1 MANRI
6 LDPES
11 ERLEFK
17 SANHG
22 QLPENAWMSISA
34 FSNTDGGKILFG
46 VKDDGEETGLSSKEL
61 DSLQKNFVSLC
72 NTGFNHKIVP
82 IYNHHPNINQ
92 AIVNNEKALLQK
104 FSSGL
109 DQQIEKL
116 SKVTTDTNG
125 RIFYAIMIF
134 MARHDD
140 VFFPVCTN
148 INNQGLLY
156 QIVEAAYPR
165 LEISWLPVGPPAPC
179 AGSERVESYL
189 HKSVGIIRRWGK
201 NTHCDV
207 RRGGRYINSLLRA
220 TEDAARNRL

>member
-1 MANRI
+1 MDKKLRCRKIHHNRRY
-6 LDPES
+6 ERS
-11 ERLEFK
+11 ERAIQK
-17 SANHG
+17 A
-22 QLPENAWMSISA
+22 
-34 FSNTDGGKILFG
+34 ILKLMVIYRG
-46 VKDDGEETGLSSKEL
+46 RITARQVAKVAGLSR
-61 DSLQKNFVSLC
+61 Q
-72 NTGFNHKIVP
+72 T

-156 QIVEAAYPR
+156 SSS
-165 LEISWLPVGPPAPC
+165 L
-179 AGSERVESYL
+179 
-189 HKSVGIIRRWGK
+189 
-201 NTHCDV
+201 
-207 RRGGRYINSLLRA
+207 RG
-220 TEDAARNRL
+220 

>member
-1 MANRI
+1 MGKNVRSRKVHHNSRYEHNERAIYNAILILMGAYRGRI
-6 LDPES
+6 TA
-11 ERLEFK
+11 RQVAK
-17 SANHG
+17 SA
-22 QLPENAWMSISA
+22 
-34 FSNTDGGKILFG
+34 
-46 VKDDGEETGLSSKEL
+46 GLTR
-61 DSLQKNFVSLC
+61 Q
-72 NTGFNHKIVP
+72 T

-116 SKVTTDTNG
+116 SKVTTDKNG
-125 RIFYAIMIF
+125 RIFYAIMIFMARHDIMIF

-165 LEISWLPVGPPAPC
+165 LEISWLPVGLPAPC

-189 HKSVGIIRRWGK
+189 HKSVGIICRWGK
-201 NTHCDV
+201 VTHCDV

-220 TEDAARNRL
+220 TEDATRNRL

>member
-1 MANRI
+1 MGKNVRSRKVHHNSRYEHNERAIYNAILILMGAYRGRI
-6 LDPES
+6 TA
-11 ERLEFK
+11 RQVAK
-17 SANHG
+17 SA
-22 QLPENAWMSISA
+22 
-34 FSNTDGGKILFG
+34 
-46 VKDDGEETGLSSKEL
+46 GLTR
-61 DSLQKNFVSLC
+61 Q
-72 NTGFNHKIVP
+72 T

-104 FSSGL
+104 FASGL

-116 SKVTTDTNG
+116 SRVTTDTNG

-156 QIVEAAYPR
+156 QIVEVAYPR
-165 LEISWLPVGPPAPC
+165 LEISWLPVGLPAPC

>member
-1 MANRI
+1 MSKNVRSRKVHHNSRYEHNERAIYNAILILMGAYRGRI
-6 LDPES
+6 TA
-11 ERLEFK
+11 RQVAK
-17 SANHG
+17 SA
-22 QLPENAWMSISA
+22 
-34 FSNTDGGKILFG
+34 
-46 VKDDGEETGLSSKEL
+46 GLAR
-61 DSLQKNFVSLC
+61 Q
-72 NTGFNHKIVP
+72 T

-140 VFFPVCTN
+140 VFFPVCAN

-156 QIVEAAYPR
+156 QIVEAAYPK

-207 RRGGRYINSLLRA
+207 RRGERYINSLLRA
-220 TEDAARNRL
+220 TEDAAQNRL

>member
-1 MANRI
+1 MDKKVRCRKVHHNRQY
-6 LDPES
+6 ERS
-11 ERLEFK
+11 ER
-17 SANHG
+17 AI
-22 QLPENAWMSISA
+22 QNA
-34 FSNTDGGKILFG
+34 ILTLMEVYRG
-46 VKDDGEETGLSSKEL
+46 RITARQVAKAAGLSR
-61 DSLQKNFVSLC
+61 Q
-72 NTGFNHKIVP
+72 T
-82 IYNHHPNINQ
+82 IYNHHSNINQ

-109 DQQIEKL
+109 DQQIERL

-156 QIVEAAYPR
+156 QIVEAAYPK

-189 HKSVGIIRRWGK
+189 HKSVGIIRRWGQR
-201 NTHCDV
+201 THCDV

-220 TEDAARNRL
+220 TEDAAQNRL

>member
-1 MANRI
+1 MDKKLHYRKIHHNRRY
-6 LDPES
+6 ERS
-11 ERLEFK
+11 ERAIQKAILNLMGAYRGRITARQVAK
-17 SANHG
+17 SA
-22 QLPENAWMSISA
+22 
-34 FSNTDGGKILFG
+34 
-46 VKDDGEETGLSSKEL
+46 GLTR
-61 DSLQKNFVSLC
+61 Q
-72 NTGFNHKIVP
+72 T

-92 AIVNNEKALLQK
+92 A
-104 FSSGL
+104 

-156 QIVEAAYPR
+156 QIVEVAYPR
-165 LEISWLPVGPPAPC
+165 LEISWLPVGLPAPC